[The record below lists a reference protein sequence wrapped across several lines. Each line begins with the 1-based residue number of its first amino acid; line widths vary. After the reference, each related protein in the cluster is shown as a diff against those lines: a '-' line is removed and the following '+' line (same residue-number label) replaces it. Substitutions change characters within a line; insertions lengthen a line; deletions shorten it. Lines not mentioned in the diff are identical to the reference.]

1 MKTLFLYVIL
11 CFLSIQSFAQPGV
24 ATDRIVLH
32 DQRVHEGVILEQIP
46 GERIL
51 LYRTATKDTL
61 TIEMDDISR
70 MIRIVPEP
78 AESPKSVKKET
89 GKTGSDFK
97 PYNISSVYGMVHY
110 ARGGGD
116 YAIQGFG
123 LSFGSNTYWGLQLGI
138 SAQYLA
144 GEAVEDQ
151 TQPARQTVP
160 LGLDARYIIKSSRQG
175 RFTTLLAVSG
185 GYNFT
190 LNGQYFD
197 EAYQTNFKIG
207 NGVFFHPGIAFRVN
221 LWQNTGLMF
230 DIGYLF
236 NSASLTHVASG
247 EKTRQLA
254 WHNILLRGS
263 FFF

>member
-70 MIRIVPEP
+70 MIRIVPGSGRKS
-78 AESPKSVKKET
+78 AESLKE
-89 GKTGSDFK
+89 KPAKARSDFK

-151 TQPARQTVP
+151 TQPCPPNRSAGPGCP
-160 LGLDARYIIKSSRQG
+160 LHHQKQQDRAA
-175 RFTTLLAVSG
+175 LL
-185 GYNFT
+185 
-190 LNGQYFD
+190 
-197 EAYQTNFKIG
+197 
-207 NGVFFHPGIAFRVN
+207 PC
-221 LWQNTGLMF
+221 WQ
-230 DIGYLF
+230 
-236 NSASLTHVASG
+236 
-247 EKTRQLA
+247 
-254 WHNILLRGS
+254 
-263 FFF
+263 